1 MEARRRGRERAVPAE
16 PDLPGAPVI
25 GCASEEKA
33 VPHAPTPLHAEWDR
47 FIDALDSAGQNGSVE
62 NIEIPATLAL
72 AGVDAGTRFGE
83 LSPEQVSRLVRFALK
98 LNRRGDVVQVLWRDM
113 RDRARRKALEAR
125 RQAKTESTKTRHR

>member
-1 MEARRRGRERAVPAE
+1 M
-16 PDLPGAPVI
+16 I
-25 GCASEEKA
+25 GCALEEKA

-47 FIDALDSAGQNGSVE
+47 FIDALDCAGQNGSVE

-83 LSPEQVSRLVRFALK
+83 LSPEQVSRLVRFAVG

-125 RQAKTESTKTRHR
+125 RQAKTDSTKTRDR